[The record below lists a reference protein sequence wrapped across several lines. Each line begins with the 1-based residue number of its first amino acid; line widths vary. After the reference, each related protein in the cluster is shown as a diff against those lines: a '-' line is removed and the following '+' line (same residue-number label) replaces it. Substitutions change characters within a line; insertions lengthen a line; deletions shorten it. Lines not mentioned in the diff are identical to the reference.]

1 MIIILFKGG
10 GGKLGNQVKR
20 ANAPPRIRS
29 PVIVY
34 VDYRMVMYVGNGGQT
49 RGDLGRLGKTW
60 LTFRR
65 RRATITKG

>member
-34 VDYRMVMYVGNGGQT
+34 VDYRMRMYVGNGGQT
-49 RGDLGRLGKTW
+49 RGDLVRLG
-60 LTFRR
+60 
-65 RRATITKG
+65 